1 MGPVEDLS
9 STEMK
14 TSMNSGIENKYELWE
29 VEFLAFMRIQKLY
42 DVFVRVAYHL
52 SSNNA
57 SSIEEWHKILGNC
70 NYGDVRKLEQVVK
83 GMKITDHKEPE
94 CEVCTQGKM
103 CQTRSGEPD
112 QRAKAPLEFVHCD
125 LAGPIEPT
133 AKDGFKYA
141 LSFVDDFTGINMVY
155 FLKQKSDTT
164 EATEKYIAD
173 VAPYGKIKRLRSDN
187 GGEFISYRFKS
198 LIRKHAIKYET
209 SAPYSP
215 HQNGT

>member
-1 MGPVEDLS
+1 
-9 STEMK
+9 
-14 TSMNSGIENKYELWE
+14 
-29 VEFLAFMRIQKLY
+29 
-42 DVFVRVAYHL
+42 
-52 SSNNA
+52 
-57 SSIEEWHKILGNC
+57 
-70 NYGDVRKLEQVVK
+70 
-83 GMKITDHKEPE
+83 
-94 CEVCTQGKM
+94 
-103 CQTRSGEPD
+103 
-112 QRAKAPLEFVHCD
+112 

-198 LIRKHAIKYET
+198 LLRLKKARNQARDKCAVLTASERYSRKSMGKFV
-209 SAPYSP
+209 
-215 HQNGT
+215 